1 MKRLLAALCVCC
13 LVASCAKTPTARIN
27 ATVEGANDTSIVIY
41 KLVFNHLQTVDTVK
55 TDAGGKF
62 DYKVKLT
69 GNAPYFYYLYYGQSP
84 VASLVLLPG
93 DKVTLTSSAS
103 GQYEVEGSQ
112 ESSFLKE
119 VNTNLAEAS
128 AKMDKV
134 LEGVNQEDEASV
146 KAGNAALSKIYVDYK
161 RTALKFVMQHPY
173 SIASAVTLFQKFGE
187 ELPVFNEASD
197 VIVMNQIKDSLATV
211 YPSSEFVV
219 ALRDEVERRSNIL
232 SLSNRLESAE
242 AVNFPDIVAT
252 DVEGITQY
260 LSAFDGKVI
269 VLSFWSVA
277 QETHKMFNNE
287 LVEIYNKYHER
298 GLEIFQMGLDVDKP
312 TWAAAVKN
320 QKLPWVNVNDG
331 LGVDSPAVVA
341 YRVDHVP
348 YMIVMDREG
357 AIIGTDVYD
366 GQQLAKLIEKAL

>member
-41 KLVFNHLQTVDTVK
+41 KLVFNHLQTVDTVR
-55 TDAGGKF
+55 TDAGGRF

-84 VASLVLLPG
+84 VASLALLPG

-242 AVNFPDIVAT
+242 AVSFPDIVAT
-252 DVEGITQY
+252 DVEGNTQY

-277 QETHKMFNNE
+277 QDAHKMFNNE
-287 LVEIYNKYHER
+287 LADIYNKYHER